1 MRVSFASESV
11 VTDGRRLRQ
20 VDAATFSSLYQGL
33 LWANGPEEYRMFS
46 ERIRAVA
53 KKDAAPDFACLHP
66 EWFSEEVVHEAEAE
80 KIDNTVCTFCGYF
93 QQCDKGNSEF
103 FADVVF
109 VRRKGAERRQTNLE
123 VSIRKAFDFRDP
135 SSDVAFSDPFG
146 GFSRRANEPR
156 TLYAIAY
163 DDMQETLH
171 DRFQGSDFAACVGY
185 DLLTCQPLWPLDF
198 ILLSMVRDVDTWDTI
213 LLRSDRLKHQVNG
226 LLVSDERFLEYYL
239 ELRRLELTDEHTRL
253 LKEELSNMAGLVY
266 AEATF
271 HALRSRPFTPR
282 EDHPFERGSST
293 GLHILFRLFELM
305 PSLLHSSRFEVAFP
319 RFSSTMKA
327 VLAESSPARPSIE
340 QGKNQ
345 RLLPRFPA
353 VLFLPTTTSFVHFDL
368 PGCKII
374 YVVDDEVDRPM
385 LLFDDLDFDVGLV
398 RGWDLA

>member
-1 MRVSFASESV
+1 MRISFAAESV
-11 VTDGRRLRQ
+11 VTDGRRYRQ
-20 VDAATFSSLYQGL
+20 VDDANFSSLYQGL
-33 LWANGPEEYRMFS
+33 LLANGPEEYRMFA
-46 ERIRAVA
+46 EQIRAVA
-53 KKDAAPDFACLHP
+53 KKHAAPDFACLHP

-93 QQCDKGNSEF
+93 QQCDKGNTEF

-109 VRRKGAERRQTNLE
+109 VRRTGAERRQSNLE
-123 VSIRKAFDFRDP
+123 VSIRKAFDYRDP
-135 SSDVAFSDPFG
+135 SSDVAFSDPFA

-156 TLYAIAY
+156 TLYATAY

-198 ILLSMVRDVDTWDTI
+198 ILLNMVRDVDTWDT
-213 LLRSDRLKHQVNG
+213 LLFRSDRSQHQVNG

-239 ELRRLELTDEHTRL
+239 QLRRLELTDEHIRL
-253 LKEELSNMAGLVY
+253 LKEELCNMASMVY

-282 EDHPFERGSST
+282 EDHPFERGGST

-305 PSLLHSSRFEVAFP
+305 PSLLHSSLFRDAFP
-319 RFSSTMKA
+319 QFSSTMKKIH
-327 VLAESSPARPSIE
+327 VDSSPAQPSSE
-340 QGKNQ
+340 QGRNQ

-353 VLFLPTTTSFVHFDL
+353 VLFLPTTTSFVQLDL

-374 YVVDDEVDRPM
+374 DVVEAEVDRPM
-385 LLFDDLDFDVGLV
+385 LLFDALDFDVGLV